1 MRVSLMV
8 SFCFATLL
16 VGCKEPQPPA
26 AVDGAS
32 TAPVASIPEPKYIR
46 SLPERLRQESSSR
59 PTGTPRAE
67 DLIGALKKNG
77 WTLGNE
83 KQVLGSTVG
92 ARFCS
97 VVRSEGGVG
106 LSVCEF
112 DSEQAALQGRDFSQR
127 TFDKVIPNRQLLV
140 NRKTLLTVT
149 RSQKTPQVEAEAD
162 KAAEIFAG
170 L

>member
-1 MRVSLMV
+1 MRVSLIV

-16 VGCKEPQPPA
+16 VGCKNSLPPPS
-26 AVDGAS
+26 VGGVAS
-32 TAPVASIPEPKYIR
+32 PPVASIPEPKFIR
-46 SLPERLRQESSSR
+46 SLPERLRQESSTR

-77 WTLGNE
+77 WTLGSE

-97 VVRSEGGVG
+97 VVRSPGGVG

-127 TFDKVIPNRQLLV
+127 TFDKVMPNRQLLV

-149 RSQKTPQVEAEAD
+149 RSGKTPQVEAEAH